1 MFGLYEVHHV
11 EFPNLGWEFDISR
24 GFTIFGFPIYWYAIA
39 ITLGL
44 ALAFV
49 YAMKNAKGYGLDSD
63 RMLDVALITIPFAF
77 VGARLY
83 YVLFSEQV
91 AWYFADVTRILNVRD
106 GGLGIYG
113 GIIVAFL
120 VGPLVCK
127 IRKVNI
133 LSMFDI
139 ASMGFLIGQSI
150 GRWGNFFNQEAFG
163 GNTNLPWAM
172 TGEIIRSGQN
182 GSGYDLTLPVHPTFL
197 YESLWCALGFVL
209 LHLWFKKA
217 YRFQGQIFCG
227 YIVWYGV
234 GRFCIESLRTD
245 SLMAGSMRTSQLV
258 AVLAVIGGAILF
270 LILRRRAL
278 SLPRTLEITPDT
290 DVQLKAPDDDTL
302 TAAETAEETE

>member
-1 MFGLYEVHHV
+1 MKLFGLHQV
-11 EFPNLGWEFDISR
+11 EFPNLGWEFTISR
-24 GFTIFGFPIYWYAIA
+24 GFELFGFRIYWYAVVIA
-39 ITLGL
+39 CGL
-44 ALAFV
+44 LLAV
-49 YAMKNAKGYGLDSD
+49 LYAMRHAEEFRLNSD
-63 RMLDVALITIPFAF
+63 HMMDVALVTIPVAF
-77 VGARLY
+77 IGARLY
-83 YVLFSEQV
+83 YVLFSGNL
-91 AWYFADVTRILNVRD
+91 AWYADDLLRVLNVRD

-258 AVLAVIGGAILF
+258 AVLAVVGGAILF
-270 LILRRRAL
+270 LVLRRRAL

-302 TAAETAEETE
+302 TAAETAEEIE

>member
-1 MFGLYEVHHV
+1 MKLFGLHQV
-11 EFPNLGWEFDISR
+11 EFPNLGWEFTLSR
-24 GFTIFGFPIYWYAIA
+24 GFEIFGFRIYWYAVVIA
-39 ITLGL
+39 CGL
-44 ALAFV
+44 LLAV
-49 YAMKNAKGYGLDSD
+49 LYAMRHAAEYDLDSD
-63 RMLDVALITIPFAF
+63 RMMDVALVTIPFAF
-77 VGARLY
+77 IGARLY
-83 YVLFSEQV
+83 YVLFSGNLS
-91 AWYFADVTRILNVRD
+91 WYADNLARVFNLRD

-120 VGPLVCK
+120 VGPLVCR

-139 ASMGFLIGQSI
+139 ASVGFLIGQSL

-217 YRFQGQIFCG
+217 YRFKGQIFCG
-227 YIVWYGV
+227 YIVWYGI

-258 AVLAVIGGAILF
+258 AVLAVIGGAVLY

-290 DVQLKAPDDDTL
+290 DVQLKASDDDTL
-302 TAAETAEETE
+302 TAAETAEEIE

>member
-1 MFGLYEVHHV
+1 MKLFGLHQV
-11 EFPNLGWEFDISR
+11 EFPNLGWEFTISR
-24 GFTIFGFPIYWYAIA
+24 GFELFGFRIYWYAVVIA
-39 ITLGL
+39 CGL
-44 ALAFV
+44 LLAV
-49 YAMKNAKGYGLDSD
+49 LYAMRHAEEFRLNSD
-63 RMLDVALITIPFAF
+63 HMMDVALVTIPVAF
-77 VGARLY
+77 IGARLY
-83 YVLFSEQV
+83 YVLFSGNL
-91 AWYFADVTRILNVRD
+91 AWYADDLLRVLNVRD

-258 AVLAVIGGAILF
+258 AVLAVVGGAILF
-270 LILRRRAL
+270 LVLRRRAL

-302 TAAETAEETE
+302 TAAETAEEID

>member
-1 MFGLYEVHHV
+1 MRLFGLHQV
-11 EFPNLGWEFDISR
+11 EFPNLGWEFTISR
-24 GFTIFGFPIYWYAIA
+24 GFELFGFRIYWYAVVIA
-39 ITLGL
+39 CGL
-44 ALAFV
+44 LLAV
-49 YAMKNAKGYGLDSD
+49 LYAMRHAAEFELNSD
-63 RMLDVALITIPFAF
+63 HMMDVALVTIPIAF
-77 VGARLY
+77 IGARLY
-83 YVLFSEQV
+83 YVLFSGNLS
-91 AWYFADVTRILNVRD
+91 WYTEDPLRILNIRD

-120 VGPLVCK
+120 VGMLACK

-139 ASMGFLIGQSI
+139 ASMGFLIGQSV

-172 TGEIIRSGQN
+172 TGEIVRSGQN

-197 YESLWCALGFVL
+197 YESLWCALGLLL
-209 LHLWFKKA
+209 LHLWFKNA
-217 YRFQGQIFCG
+217 YRFKGQIFCG
-227 YIVWYGV
+227 YVVWYGV

-270 LILRRRAL
+270 LVLRRRAL
-278 SLPRTLEITPDT
+278 SLPRTLEITPED
-290 DVQLKAPDDDTL
+290 DVQLKAPDDDDTL

>member
-1 MFGLYEVHHV
+1 MKLFGLHQV
-11 EFPNLGWEFDISR
+11 EFPNLGWEFTISR
-24 GFTIFGFPIYWYAIA
+24 GFEIFGFRIYWYAVVIA
-39 ITLGL
+39 CGL
-44 ALAFV
+44 LLAV
-49 YAMKNAKGYGLDSD
+49 AYAMRHAEEFRLNSD
-63 RMLDVALITIPFAF
+63 RMMDVALVTIPVAF
-77 VGARLY
+77 IGARLY
-83 YVLFSEQV
+83 YVLFSGNL
-91 AWYFADVTRILNVRD
+91 AWYAEDLIRVLNVRD

-258 AVLAVIGGAILF
+258 AVLAVVGGAILF
-270 LILRRRAL
+270 LVLRRRAL